1 MNILEATRSYENWMR
16 TCTAVVESQ
25 LRDKHD
31 RMKQDLFTF
40 FRGTYYRWSQ
50 LWSALPAAL
59 PADVRSAPKVLAVA
73 DLHIDSFG
81 TWRDLEGRLAWG
93 VDDFDDSCPMP
104 YTNDLVRLA
113 ASVKIVID
121 SEILTVGLKDA
132 CDLILT
138 GYRTTLKEGGSP
150 FVLAEQERNLEKL
163 GIKEIVPPS
172 NFWQRLNQR
181 PAIRQGLPRAAKE
194 ALEAALPRGLDYRIV
209 LREAGTGSLGQ
220 QRFVAIGKWKGGSIA
235 REAKAMVPPACVWVN
250 GRKDSG
256 RSYYKKAI
264 EAAVRSHDP
273 FQNVVKGW
281 LIRRLS
287 PDSNPIEIAEWPA
300 KRDEEILLRAM
311 GSEAANVH
319 LGTGRQVENIL
330 KDLRRRKPGWLRSA
344 AKQMAKAVE
353 RDWIDYKHS

>member
-1 MNILEATRSYENWMR
+1 MNILEATRSYEEWTR
-16 TCTAVVESQ
+16 SCTTVVESS

-31 RMKQDLFTF
+31 RMRRDLFTF
-40 FRGTYYRWSQ
+40 FRGTYYRWGQ
-50 LWSALPAAL
+50 VWSALAADL
-59 PADVRSAPKVLAVA
+59 RLAPKVLAVA

-81 TWRDLEGRLAWG
+81 TWRDLEGRLVWG

-121 SEILTVGLKDA
+121 SKVLTIGLKDA
-132 CDLILT
+132 CDVILT

-150 FVLAEQERNLEKL
+150 FVLAEHERNLEKL
-163 GIKEIVPPS
+163 GIKEFIPPTD
-172 NFWQRLNQR
+172 FWQKLNER
-181 PAIRQGLPRAAKE
+181 PAIRQVVPRSAKQ

-209 LREAGTGSLGQ
+209 GREAGTGSLGQ
-220 QRFVAIGKWKGGSIA
+220 QRFVAIGQWKGGSIA
-235 REAKAMVPPACVWVN
+235 REAKAMVPPACIWVD

-256 RSYYKKAI
+256 QSYYKKAI
-264 EAAVRSHDP
+264 GAAVRSHDP
-273 FQNVVKGW
+273 FQYIVKGW

-287 PDSNPIEIAEWPA
+287 PDSNPIEIADWPA

-319 LGTGRQVENIL
+319 LGTSRQVEKIL

-353 RDWIDYKHS
+353 RDWSDYKHS